1 MLASLVC
8 PQIAFSHH
16 FIPMNL
22 PNSITLSRLLGLP
35 VIVYCLYDP
44 SVTIRWLG
52 LGVFLVAALT
62 DWLDGYLAR
71 KLDLVTDLGKF
82 LDPLVDKLLV
92 LIPLLVLIDLHLVP
106 AVGVCL
112 ILVRELTIAGWRVG
126 QVQISGANIWGKLKT
141 TSQIVAI
148 AMLMAPLSITSHNW
162 QIDNWHLYGLVA
174 FWISVSLTLISG
186 ALYLVP
192 PTTAVQKQV

>member
-1 MLASLVC
+1 
-8 PQIAFSHH
+8 
-16 FIPMNL
+16 MNL

-35 VIVYCLYDP
+35 IVVYCLYSSD
-44 SVTIRWLG
+44 STIQWLG

-92 LIPLLVLIDLHLVP
+92 LIPLLILIDLHLVP

-112 ILVRELTIAGWRVG
+112 ILLRELTIAGWRVG
-126 QVQISGANIWGKLKT
+126 SAQISGANIWGKLKT
-141 TSQIVAI
+141 ISQIVAI
-148 AMLMAPLSITSHNW
+148 AMLMAPLSSISYTW
-162 QIDNWHLYGLVA
+162 PIDNWHLYGLVA
-174 FWISVSLTLISG
+174 FWISVGLTLISG
-186 ALYLVP
+186 VLYLIP
-192 PTTAVQKQV
+192 TATTADR

>member
-1 MLASLVC
+1 
-8 PQIAFSHH
+8 
-16 FIPMNL
+16 
-22 PNSITLSRLLGLP
+22 
-35 VIVYCLYDP
+35 
-44 SVTIRWLG
+44 
-52 LGVFLVAALT
+52 
-62 DWLDGYLAR
+62 
-71 KLDLVTDLGKF
+71 
-82 LDPLVDKLLV
+82 V

-148 AMLMAPLSITSHNW
+148 SMLMAPLSITSHNW

>member
-8 PQIAFSHH
+8 PQIALSHH
-16 FIPMNL
+16 FILMNL

-35 VIVYCLYDP
+35 VIVYCLY
-44 SVTIRWLG
+44 SASLTIRWLG

-71 KLDLVTDLGKF
+71 KLDLVTELGKF

-92 LIPLLVLIDLHLVP
+92 LIPLLILIDLHLVP

-148 AMLMAPLSITSHNW
+148 AMLMAPLSITSSNW
-162 QIDNWHLYGLVA
+162 RIDNWHLYGLVA

-192 PTTAVQKQV
+192 PTTPAQQ